1 MTLGSMASN
10 RYSAPFR
17 EDVNGWITKLSTV
30 TEIVEQWLMVQ
41 SMWMYMEAVFSGGD
55 IVKQLPQEAKR
66 FQNIDKSFMKV
77 RCIHVNMLAFCL
89 QFSESGAFRHNSIE
103 LHMQQAHDPLVSNR
117 QERDAI
123 NCHMQFIRR
132 KLVSAFCQLVIQT
145 VCMLDH
151 A

>member
-1 MTLGSMASN
+1 MLLLVSPGPWLSSLSASVVQASETAELVEKLEDSQMTLGSMASN

-30 TEIVEQWLMVQ
+30 SEIVEQWLMVQ

-77 RCIHVNMLAFCL
+77 RSLHMNRLAFCL
-89 QFSESGAFRHNSIE
+89 SLS
-103 LHMQQAHDPLVSNR
+103 
-117 QERDAI
+117 
-123 NCHMQFIRR
+123 
-132 KLVSAFCQLVIQT
+132 
-145 VCMLDH
+145 
-151 A
+151 

>member
-17 EDVNGWITKLSTV
+17 DEVNGWITKLSTV
-30 TEIVEQWLMVQ
+30 SEIVEQWLMVQ

-77 RCIHVNMLAFCL
+77 CCMFPPTQWHGPHVP
-89 QFSESGAFRHNSIE
+89 AFR
-103 LHMQQAHDPLVSNR
+103 
-117 QERDAI
+117 
-123 NCHMQFIRR
+123 
-132 KLVSAFCQLVIQT
+132 
-145 VCMLDH
+145 MLCSCFN
-151 A
+151 

>member
-1 MTLGSMASN
+1 MSPGPRLSSLSVSIVQASETAELVEKLEDSQMTLGSMASN

-30 TEIVEQWLMVQ
+30 SEIVEQWLMVQ

-77 RCIHVNMLAFCL
+77 SDMHMNRLAFCL
-89 QFSESGAFRHNSIE
+89 YTS
-103 LHMQQAHDPLVSNR
+103 
-117 QERDAI
+117 
-123 NCHMQFIRR
+123 
-132 KLVSAFCQLVIQT
+132 
-145 VCMLDH
+145 
-151 A
+151 

>member
-1 MTLGSMASN
+1 VLLLVSPGPWLSSLSASVVQASETAELVEKLEDSQMTLGSMASN

-30 TEIVEQWLMVQ
+30 SEIVEQWLMVQ

-77 RCIHVNMLAFCL
+77 RSLHMNRLAFCL
-89 QFSESGAFRHNSIE
+89 SLS
-103 LHMQQAHDPLVSNR
+103 
-117 QERDAI
+117 
-123 NCHMQFIRR
+123 
-132 KLVSAFCQLVIQT
+132 
-145 VCMLDH
+145 
-151 A
+151 